1 MRIYNEL
8 TNFNSRAH
16 ARRDSAI
23 RLVVFILL
31 EFQLTRPRKARRFFF
46 FQSVKT
52 FQFQLTRPRKA
63 RLPPP
68 ALVIISFTFQLTRPR
83 KARRFVSFGI
93 LKSLLFQ
100 LTRPRKARPKTGK
113 FICLDSNF
121 NSRAHARRDQGLDI
135 VWLFVPISTHAPT
148 QGATTLLFCLIV
160 LSKFQLTRPR
170 KARRQGLDFVW
181 LFVPNF
187 NSRAHARRDVGFLY
201 F

>member
-1 MRIYNEL
+1 MVVRSKFQLTRPRKARPDVTMRIYNEL

-100 LTRPRKARPKTGK
+100 LTRPRKARQE
-113 FICLDSNF
+113 LL
-121 NSRAHARRDQGLDI
+121 ARLLRRP
-135 VWLFVPISTHAPT
+135 PISSLAPS
-148 QGATTLLFCLIV
+148 QGACG
-160 LSKFQLTRPR
+160 K
-170 KARRQGLDFVW
+170 
-181 LFVPNF
+181 
-187 NSRAHARRDVGFLY
+187 HM
-201 F
+201 